1 MERAGTTGVDAAVPM
16 VESSARLA
24 CDGEDDDDDD
34 DKSWYDTYNMTG
46 DGKKKKK
53 KKREAKERERE
64 ERDTPTGTVLFDQLI
79 RQTVRQSAVQIVMP
93 YLTLPYLYL
102 PYPHIYYHA
111 ITRYYLLS
119 VSSRLQCGGVYILD
133 TLSFQHVR
141 VRYLVRRSYGHPTD
155 KTDYTLCKTNVEL
168 I

>member
-24 CDGEDDDDDD
+24 CDGDD

-46 DGKKKKK
+46 DGEKNK

-64 ERDTPTGTVLFDQLI
+64 RERKEIHLQVLFDQLI

-102 PYPHIYYHA
+102 PYL
-111 ITRYYLLS
+111 LLS
-119 VSSRLQCGGVYILD
+119 SCHYEVLPTISIIKVTVWWCIHL
-133 TLSFQHVR
+133 
-141 VRYLVRRSYGHPTD
+141 RYFIFPTCTGSQ
-155 KTDYTLCKTNVEL
+155 KLWPPHR
-168 I
+168 

>member
-24 CDGEDDDDDD
+24 CDSDDDDD

-46 DGKKKKK
+46 DGEKK
-53 KKREAKERERE
+53 KKRERRKRERE

-102 PYPHIYYHA
+102 PYL
-111 ITRYYLLS
+111 LLS
-119 VSSRLQCGGVYILD
+119 SCHYEVLPTISIIKVTVWWCIHL
-133 TLSFQHVR
+133 
-141 VRYLVRRSYGHPTD
+141 RYFISPTCTG
-155 KTDYTLCKTNVEL
+155 KVPSQKKLWPHHR
-168 I
+168 

>member
-24 CDGEDDDDDD
+24 CDGEEDDDD

-46 DGKKKKK
+46 DGEKK
-53 KKREAKERERE
+53 KKRERRKRERE

-102 PYPHIYYHA
+102 PYPHSYLSCHYEVLPTISIIKVAVWWCIHL
-111 ITRYYLLS
+111 RYFIS
-119 VSSRLQCGGVYILD
+119 
-133 TLSFQHVR
+133 
-141 VRYLVRRSYGHPTD
+141 PTCTG
-155 KTDYTLCKTNVEL
+155 KVPT
-168 I
+168 

>member
-16 VESSARLA
+16 VGSSARLA
-24 CDGEDDDDDD
+24 CDGDGEEEDDD

-46 DGKKKKK
+46 DGEKK
-53 KKREAKERERE
+53 KKRERRKRERE

-93 YLTLPYLYL
+93 YLTLPYLTCTYL
-102 PYPHIYYHA
+102 TYYYHHA
-111 ITRYYLLS
+111 ITRYYLLLS

-141 VRYLVRRSYGHPTD
+141 VRCLVRRSYGHPTD
-155 KTDYTLCKTNVEL
+155 KD
-168 I
+168 